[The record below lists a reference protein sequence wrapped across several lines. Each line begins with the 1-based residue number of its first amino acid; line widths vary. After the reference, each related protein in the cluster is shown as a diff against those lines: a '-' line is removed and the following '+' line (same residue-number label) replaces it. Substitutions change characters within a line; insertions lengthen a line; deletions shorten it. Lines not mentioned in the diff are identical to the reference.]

1 MFVHC
6 LAETEQRIYYLTDPL
21 NQFTIKQRLLFRLYT
36 LRETGTTI
44 TWIHL
49 IKNKSSFFS
58 SHDIKVNMLTSA
70 LNEERGVAV
79 CVGGGGG
86 RGGVIP
92 GDVIPRKMCVCACVR
107 QSETAASARGLSA

>member
-6 LAETEQRIYYLTDPL
+6 LAETERRIYYLTDPL

-70 LNEERGVAV
+70 PERIIKRGEGSGRV
-79 CVGGGGG
+79 CG
-86 RGGVIP
+86 RG
-92 GDVIPRKMCVCACVR
+92 
-107 QSETAASARGLSA
+107 RGSWGSNSR